1 MAGKL
6 TRKQQRFVDEYL
18 LDLNASQ
25 AAIRTGYSEKTA
37 GAIGFELLKK
47 PEISEAIE
55 TAMANRSERTK
66 IDADWLLSRLASEA
80 EADVGDLY
88 GDDGQLLPVKEWP
101 KIWRQGLVAG
111 LDIEEIEVDGVR
123 MGTVKKIRVSDRVR
137 RLELIGKHVRVN
149 AFQDVIQHKGL
160 EGLAE
165 RLDRA
170 AGRADD
176 DA

>member
-6 TRKQQRFVDEYL
+6 TRKQKRFVDEYL

-25 AAIRTGYSEKTA
+25 AAIRTGYSKKTA

>member
-1 MAGKL
+1 MSGNL
-6 TRKQQRFVDEYL
+6 TAKQQRFVDEYL
-18 LDLNASQ
+18 IDLNASQ

-66 IDADWLLSRLASEA
+66 INADWLLSRLASEA

-88 GDDGQLLPVKEWP
+88 GEDGQLLPIKEWP
-101 KIWRQGLVAG
+101 LIWRQGLVAG
-111 LDIEEIEVDGVR
+111 IDIEEIKAEGVT
-123 MGTVKKIRVSDRVR
+123 MGMVKKIRVSDRVK
-137 RLELIGKHVRVN
+137 RLELIGKHIRVN
-149 AFQDVIQHKGL
+149 AFQEVVQHKGL

-170 AGRADD
+170 AGRLDD